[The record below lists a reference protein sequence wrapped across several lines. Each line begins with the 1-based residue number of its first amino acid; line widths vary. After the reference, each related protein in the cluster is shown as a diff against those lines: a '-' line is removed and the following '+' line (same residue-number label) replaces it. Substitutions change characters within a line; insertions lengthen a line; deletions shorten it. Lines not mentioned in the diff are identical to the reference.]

1 MNIAIIGLGSMGRR
15 RLRLIKKYDD
25 QSISIFGVDSNNERL
40 KQCEDEFKIK
50 GYNSLDRLKTEKLAA
65 VFVCTVPVSHSKI
78 INECLQNNWHV
89 FTEINLV
96 DNLYEENI
104 QLASEKNL
112 VLFLSSTPMYREEI
126 NFIDQRVKKQTKPVN
141 YSYHVG
147 QYLPDWHPW
156 ENYQDFFVGD
166 KRTNGCRELFA
177 IEMPWLIHTFG
188 KIKDFQVTK
197 SRVTDLEINY
207 NDNYLLILKHENGNK
222 GMLAIDIV
230 SRKAVRNL
238 EIFGED
244 LYVIWEGIPE
254 SLYEYDFLNK
264 KNKQI
269 KLYKNVQQLNDYS
282 SFVVENAYYN
292 EIINFFDVM
301 NAKDY
306 PKYSF
311 EKDKEILNLIDK
323 MEN

>member
-1 MNIAIIGLGSMGRR
+1 MNIAIIGLGSMGCR
-15 RLRLIKKYDD
+15 RLRLIKKYD
-25 QSISIFGVDSNNERL
+25 QRIHIFGVDSNVKRL

-50 GYNSLDRLKTEKLAA
+50 GYSSLGQLKTEELDA
-65 VFVCTVPVSHSKI
+65 VFVCTSPVSHSKI
-78 INECLQNNWHV
+78 INECLQNSLHV

-96 DNLYEENI
+96 DDLYEENI
-104 QLASEKNL
+104 QLANEKNL

-126 NFIDQRVKKQTKPVN
+126 NFIDQRVKEQAKPVN

-147 QYLPDWHPW
+147 QYLPDWHPL

-177 IEMPWLIHTFG
+177 IEMPWLINTFG
-188 KIKDFQVTK
+188 EIKDFQVVK
-197 SRVTDLEINY
+197 SKTTDLDINY

-244 LYVIWEGIPE
+244 LYISWKGVPE
-254 SLYEYDFLNK
+254 SLYEYYFLNK

-269 KLYKNVQQLNDYS
+269 KLYKDVQQLDNYND
-282 SFVVENAYYN
+282 FVVENAYYN
-292 EIINFFDVM
+292 EIVNFFEVVSK
-301 NAKDY
+301 KDH

-311 EKDKEILNLIDK
+311 EKDKKMLKLIGK
-323 MEN
+323 IEN